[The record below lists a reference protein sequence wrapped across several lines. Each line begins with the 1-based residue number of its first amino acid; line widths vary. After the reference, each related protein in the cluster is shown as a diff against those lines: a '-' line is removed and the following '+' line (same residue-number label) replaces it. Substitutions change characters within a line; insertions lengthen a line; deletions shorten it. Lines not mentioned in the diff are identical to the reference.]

1 MSMKSNFI
9 IIKCPCCNKQRL
21 FDLEVNSKG
30 TIKIKCQKC
39 HSIIRINLELKKAK
53 LDTSVEN
60 RSMSIKCPLCNRHRL
75 FDISKDVFG
84 KVEIKCQKCAQIVEI
99 DLEKVHTV
107 LSK

>member
-9 IIKCPCCNKQRL
+9 VIKCPGCNKQRL

-39 HSIIRINLELKKAK
+39 HSIININLEFKKVK
-53 LDTSVEN
+53 VDTN
-60 RSMSIKCPLCNRHRL
+60 KADWDMSIKCPLCNRHRL
-75 FDISKDVFG
+75 FDISKDAFG
-84 KVEIKCQKCAQIVEI
+84 KVEIKCQRCSQIVEVN
-99 DLEKVHTV
+99 LEEVHTV